1 MKQARLMLGG
11 GLLYAFHGFSEP
23 PLVCV
28 IVVQRRPNRHV

>member
-28 IVVQRRPNRHV
+28 IVCECCPNRHV